1 MNKQK
6 LSSIAVIIIVYLLG
20 LVSGSLVTKT
30 GIRCSFRRGRKRPEH
45 IAGKFKSRMVKR
57 LSSKLQLND
66 EQKDEL
72 TSIVEKHRPEMKKM
86 TQTMSEKMKELRN
99 KMELDIKNILNE
111 EQANKFDK
119 ILKKHGKFY
128 KRKHGV
134 RKGLRRQG
142 MRLDKKD
149 DSQ

>member
-6 LSSIAVIIIVYLLG
+6 LSSIAVIILVYLLG

-30 GIRCSFRRGRKRPEH
+30 GIRCFFGPGRKRPEH
-45 IAGKFKSRMVKR
+45 IAGKFESRMVKR

-66 EQKDEL
+66 EQKDGIK
-72 TSIVEKHRPEMKKM
+72 SIVEKHRPEMKKM
-86 TQTMSEKMKELRN
+86 RQTMREKMKELKD
-99 KMELDIKNILNE
+99 KMELDIRNILND
-111 EQANKFDK
+111 EQVKKFDK
-119 ILKKHGKFY
+119 IIKK
-128 KRKHGV
+128 RGV

-142 MRLDKKD
+142 MRSGKKD